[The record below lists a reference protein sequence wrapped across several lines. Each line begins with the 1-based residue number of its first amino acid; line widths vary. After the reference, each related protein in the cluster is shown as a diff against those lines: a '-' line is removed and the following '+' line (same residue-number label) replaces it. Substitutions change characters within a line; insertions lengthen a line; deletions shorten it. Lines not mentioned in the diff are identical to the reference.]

1 MLQIYLYGHDSC
13 QLELET
19 KVREDFT
26 ITEEVPTRAF
36 SLITGGFKTLF

>member
-19 KVREDFT
+19 KVREDLT

-36 SLITGGFKTLF
+36 SLMTDSFNTLF